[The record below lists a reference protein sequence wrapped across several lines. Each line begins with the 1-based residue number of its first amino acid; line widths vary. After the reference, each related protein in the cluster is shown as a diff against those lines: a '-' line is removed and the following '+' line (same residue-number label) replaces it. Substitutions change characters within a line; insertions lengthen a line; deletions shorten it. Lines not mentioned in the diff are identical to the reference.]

1 MPNHF
6 LKVGEASPD
15 NRIYA
20 CTNCGNQKAY
30 LQGETAVACET
41 CSEKNKKQ
49 EWKPTHH
56 EFMLKARN
64 IAKEI
69 EAKKD
74 WLDKI
79 ADNLTEFFGTAEFLF
94 FHILWFA
101 LWLLINTGKTPIP
114 IFDPYPYGLLTMVV
128 SLEAIFL
135 ALFILISQN
144 RATQV
149 SEMRSE
155 LDYQV
160 NVRAEKRTSE
170 ILALLKERLPK

>member
-1 MPNHF
+1 MPTHF
-6 LKVGEASPD
+6 LKVGQTSPD
-15 NRIYA
+15 NRIYS
-20 CTNCGNQKAY
+20 CTKCGNQKAF
-30 LQGETAVACET
+30 LKGEFIVPCEV
-41 CSEKNKKQ
+41 CEQKNKLQ
-49 EWKPTHH
+49 EWKPTTH
-56 EFMLKARN
+56 EFILKARD
-64 IAKEI
+64 ISKEI

-79 ADNLTEFFGTAEFLF
+79 ADTLTEFFGTAEFLF
-94 FHILWFA
+94 FHLIWFG

-149 SEMRSE
+149 NEMRSE

-160 NVRAEKRTSE
+160 NVKAEKRTAE